1 MKQTINI
8 LHAHKEQ
15 SPLIIIIMD
24 FTKEYKNEK
33 RISNKRKHAHLSNC
47 SLTNAQ
53 QGLSQR
59 SALTQHFRD
68 DEQQCKKKKKN
79 QTNLILEKIV
89 QKWFGVFRKML
100 QYSISVKPDT
110 KRDETQPEQ
119 WTFLDRTKGDQYT
132 KRAKERNKRE
142 FSMCVVLSQTD

>member
-1 MKQTINI
+1 MKN
-8 LHAHKEQ
+8 
-15 SPLIIIIMD
+15 
-24 FTKEYKNEK
+24 
-33 RISNKRKHAHLSNC
+33 RISNNKRKHAHLSIC

-68 DEQQCKKKKKN
+68 DEQQCEKK
-79 QTNLILEKIV
+79 QTKLILEKIV
-89 QKWFGVFRKML
+89 QKWFGVFRKNKML

-119 WTFLDRTKGDQYT
+119 WTFLDRTKSDQPT
-132 KRAKERNKRE
+132 QKEREGERGMKGI
-142 FSMCVVLSQTD
+142 FQYALSQTD